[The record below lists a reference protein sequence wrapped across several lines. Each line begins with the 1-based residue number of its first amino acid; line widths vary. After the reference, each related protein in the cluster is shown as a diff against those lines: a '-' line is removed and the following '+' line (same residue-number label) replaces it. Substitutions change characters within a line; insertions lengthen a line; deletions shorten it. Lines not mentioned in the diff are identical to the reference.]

1 MNEEGKLVKEE
12 SNRNFVEEKKKKT
25 SCTGF
30 FEKKVWCGGF
40 KIAVCTTTK
49 QKINLP
55 LPYKLHFSAGRIDEV
70 TNFY

>member
-30 FEKKVWCGGF
+30 FEKKV
-40 KIAVCTTTK
+40 
-49 QKINLP
+49 
-55 LPYKLHFSAGRIDEV
+55 
-70 TNFY
+70 